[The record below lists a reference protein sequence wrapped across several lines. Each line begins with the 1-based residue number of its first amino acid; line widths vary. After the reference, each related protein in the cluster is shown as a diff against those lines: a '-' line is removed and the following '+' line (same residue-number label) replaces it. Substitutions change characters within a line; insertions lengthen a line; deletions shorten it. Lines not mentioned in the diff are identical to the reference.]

1 MGPFRIGAFQNALR
15 GPLSAR
21 HTRRCMTRRFPDV
34 AATTAASSA
43 AAHKTDEVPKV
54 GDVLTLECTSLAFGG
69 RGVCKLPGGFVIFCD
84 RALPGETLE
93 ARVTSLKRGGRFAEA
108 S

>member
-1 MGPFRIGAFQNALR
+1 
-15 GPLSAR
+15 
-21 HTRRCMTRRFPDV
+21 MTRRFPDV

-84 RALPGETLE
+84 RALPVSQTILLAILWRHAPHG
-93 ARVTSLKRGGRFAEA
+93 AHHCPNDFH
-108 S
+108 